1 VSDTPETDGAER
13 MAFSQEYMVPTKFA
27 RKLER
32 ERDEA
37 RAMCPNGLW
46 VSDADYQRL
55 HTAASCLL
63 TKVNA
68 AIPPGF
74 FQQIEREYDDA
85 MKALYP

>member
-1 VSDTPETDGAER
+1 
-13 MAFSQEYMVPTKFA
+13 
-27 RKLER
+27 
-32 ERDEA
+32 
-37 RAMCPNGLW
+37 MCPNGLR